1 MSSRLSASWELS
13 GTEHM
18 SVLCVEL
25 GRPMW
30 KVSSWNICCSIT
42 LCNVLQDFGY
52 LIWVLMNGLSC
63 RRQFLPLEVGAL
75 CNHKTCIWA
84 VCPTWCVWTCIIFL
98 LLNVDLLPYKC
109 RRQRGHAAL
118 AHALAHYTI
127 CCCKEGM
134 LLKFIIHYTG
144 YKDAHCPGALDNN
157 YAGYKEDM
165 LS

>member
-1 MSSRLSASWELS
+1 MMLEINKGQSLQIWRLKSHGRVTSSNHSFYPRAAMMDW
-13 GTEHM
+13 TT
-18 SVLCVEL
+18 SVISTFRVC
-25 GRPMW
+25 
-30 KVSSWNICCSIT
+30 
-42 LCNVLQDFGY
+42 
-52 LIWVLMNGLSC
+52 
-63 RRQFLPLEVGAL
+63 QFLPLEVGAL
-75 CNHKTCIWA
+75 CNHKTCIWP

>member
-1 MSSRLSASWELS
+1 MYLGCMS
-13 GTEHM
+13 
-18 SVLCVEL
+18 
-25 GRPMW
+25 
-30 KVSSWNICCSIT
+30 
-42 LCNVLQDFGY
+42 Y
-52 LIWVLMNGLSC
+52 L
-63 RRQFLPLEVGAL
+63 
-75 CNHKTCIWA
+75 
-84 VCPTWCVWTCIIFL
+84 VCLNMHYFP
-98 LLNVDLLPYKC
+98 LNVDLLPYKC